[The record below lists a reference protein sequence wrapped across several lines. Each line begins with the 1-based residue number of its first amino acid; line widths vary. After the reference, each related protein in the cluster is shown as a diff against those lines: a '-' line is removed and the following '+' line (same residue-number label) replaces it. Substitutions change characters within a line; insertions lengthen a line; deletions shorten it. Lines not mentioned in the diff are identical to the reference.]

1 MVIYT
6 KARDIDLVNIDIC
19 KWKEGST
26 SARGTTSIELVSRA
40 EIASPVEP
48 KALGPRVYYE
58 PECRHEAP
66 L

>member
-6 KARDIDLVNIDIC
+6 KARDIDPVNIDTC

-26 SARGTTSIELVSRA
+26 SARGTTSIKLVSGA
-40 EIASPVEP
+40 ETASTAEP
-48 KALGPRVYYE
+48 KALGPRAYSE